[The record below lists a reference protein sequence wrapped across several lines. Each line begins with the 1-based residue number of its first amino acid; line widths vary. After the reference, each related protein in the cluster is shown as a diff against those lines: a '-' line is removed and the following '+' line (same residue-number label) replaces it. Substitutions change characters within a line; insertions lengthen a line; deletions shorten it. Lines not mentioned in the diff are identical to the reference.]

1 MFQTIKLYLCRI
13 LVLLIFFSPM
23 QVINAADFNHDE
35 HSQNCSMD
43 GSQNHHQSA
52 PSTSEVCAMQH
63 DEHCSDHPECVAHHS
78 QSPIHT
84 SSAGLFV
91 SRAISQ
97 LRFTPSHDSILTVYN
112 SPLKRPPKS

>member
-1 MFQTIKLYLCRI
+1 MFQAIKLFLSRT
-13 LVLLIFFSPM
+13 LVLLMFFSPM
-23 QVINAADFNHDE
+23 QVVNAANFDHDS

-43 GSQNHHQSA
+43 ESQNHHQPAS
-52 PSTSEVCAMQH
+52 SSSDVCAMQH

-84 SSAGLFV
+84 SNTGLLV
-91 SRAISQ
+91 SPALSQ
-97 LRFTPSHDSILTVYN
+97 LKFIPSHDPVLTVYS